1 VTGHGRLLANRP
13 VLSRAVALRDPY
25 VDALSHLQLR
35 ALTALRSL
43 PADGDEA
50 QRAERERLRRLL
62 LLSVSGVA
70 AGLQNTG

>member
-1 VTGHGRLLANRP
+1 MTGHGRLLAGRP
-13 VLSRAVALRDPY
+13 VLSRAVDLRNPY

-50 QRAERERLRRLL
+50 RGGA
-62 LLSVSGVA
+62 SGCA
-70 AGLQNTG
+70 ACCC